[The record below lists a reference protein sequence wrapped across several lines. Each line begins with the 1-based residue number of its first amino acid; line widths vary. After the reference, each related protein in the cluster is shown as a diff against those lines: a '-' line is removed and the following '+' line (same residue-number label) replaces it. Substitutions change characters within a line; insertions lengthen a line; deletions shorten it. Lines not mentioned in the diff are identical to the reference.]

1 MKTVIVTG
9 AGGLIGSE
17 SVEFFCEKGFNVIGI
32 DNDKRAY
39 FFGKEASTEWNI
51 DMLSK
56 KYQNFKNHHIDIRDY
71 EKKDENYLGLV
82 ELANSLIVYKRL
94 ILG

>member
-17 SVEFFCEKGFNVIGI
+17 SVEFFCEKGFNVVGI

-39 FFGKEASTEWNI
+39 FFGEEASTRWNI
-51 DMLSK
+51 DMLSN
-56 KYQNFKNHHIDIRDY
+56 KYQNFENHHIDIRDY
-71 EKKDENYLGLV
+71 EG
-82 ELANSLIVYKRL
+82 
-94 ILG
+94 ILKIFMKYAWGNRSGNPYSSPAIT

>member
-17 SVEFFCEKGFNVIGI
+17 SVEFFCDKGFNVVGI

-39 FFGKEASTEWNI
+39 FRDFLQKRVLTLTSKWGE
-51 DMLSK
+51 ML
-56 KYQNFKNHHIDIRDY
+56 KNR
-71 EKKDENYLGLV
+71 
-82 ELANSLIVYKRL
+82 
-94 ILG
+94 